1 MQDAGPW
8 WVVVLELG
16 PGSHLAQALL
26 VGIAASG
33 AGTGAGAPLRGS
45 PCQHPAGRSSR
56 EVRLLWAPKPA
67 LKADKPGKLQGE
79 AEGQN
84 STGRCGCPNK
94 TDDDEGRSVRVFFFF
109 FLQTSFEISF

>member
-33 AGTGAGAPLRGS
+33 AGTGAGAPLRGVS
-45 PCQHPAGRSSR
+45 LPASSRKILSGGASTLGAKARPQSRQAREAAGRSRRAKLDR
-56 EVRLLWAPKPA
+56 EMRLS
-67 LKADKPGKLQGE
+67 E
-79 AEGQN
+79 QN
-84 STGRCGCPNK
+84 
-94 TDDDEGRSVRVFFFF
+94 
-109 FLQTSFEISF
+109 